1 MNQYFNN
8 GEVLT
13 RSVVK
18 FGVITLD
25 PKLKKLEDAFEA
37 FRSYEIEGYKSESG
51 ENKLA
56 TVRS

>member
-8 GEVLT
+8 GDTLT

-25 PKLKKLEDAFEA
+25 AKLKKL
-37 FRSYEIEGYKSESG
+37 
-51 ENKLA
+51 
-56 TVRS
+56 